1 MKEIMVKTIKEDI
14 TYMLKELGNI
24 RKSEQSK
31 DVKNMF
37 MENSGLSQD
46 AVGYIV
52 YFKDFRPYRKMV
64 DSLNK
69 AHDNLNQMCRY
80 NMSKEDI
87 LFMDNFV
94 ISLFVE
100 TGELHK
106 LMEDCKGDYDQYRC
120 LSDAYVRLTDKICKI
135 ERDMPRKVESGITSA
150 TIISKGIIVG
160 LEQLGLK
167 DSIIS
172 KNKELGL
179 IKYQQ
184 NVVEFKGNNLICDWP
199 RNAGKTFTIAK
210 IIELNRPK
218 NVLYIDSIGS
228 EYNGINA
235 LYDKLTEIN
244 KRNEHEGR
252 EVRIEIKA
260 KTATKLKLQVYN
272 PMEGYSSEVS
282 VYALSR
288 LEKGEIDRDTVFDY
302 VFFAECLPYNV
313 GVKAKQSISFISY
326 NDKDEWLERF
336 YPNCKISKIDYRP
349 LIEVGLLSQKMVDD
363 CKESNYKKFMNE
375 FAITE

>member
-1 MKEIMVKTIKEDI
+1 M
-14 TYMLKELGNI
+14 
-24 RKSEQSK
+24 
-31 DVKNMF
+31 
-37 MENSGLSQD
+37 
-46 AVGYIV
+46 
-52 YFKDFRPYRKMV
+52 
-64 DSLNK
+64 
-69 AHDNLNQMCRY
+69 
-80 NMSKEDI
+80 
-87 LFMDNFV
+87 
-94 ISLFVE
+94 
-100 TGELHK
+100 
-106 LMEDCKGDYDQYRC
+106 
-120 LSDAYVRLTDKICKI
+120 
-135 ERDMPRKVESGITSA
+135 
-150 TIISKGIIVG
+150 
-160 LEQLGLK
+160 
-167 DSIIS
+167 
-172 KNKELGL
+172 
-179 IKYQQ
+179 
-184 NVVEFKGNNLICDWP
+184 
-199 RNAGKTFTIAK
+199 
-210 IIELNRPK
+210 
-218 NVLYIDSIGS
+218 YIDSIGS